1 MFYGLDTVYHHDQ
14 DKDCSQITKLFE
26 KLLRPL
32 DKCYHLCDDRFYTS
46 IPLDNYSEGGGFYY
60 TGTVEA
66 RRTFLSS
73 KPKNSNIA
81 THGHEM
87 VHA

>member
-14 DKDCSQITKLFE
+14 DKGCSQTTKLFE

-32 DKCYHLCDDRFYTS
+32 DKCHHLFDDRFYTS
-46 IPLDNYSEGGGFYY
+46 IPLDNYSEGRGFYY

-66 RRTFLSS
+66 RRKFLSS
-73 KPKNSNIA
+73 KPKNFDIA